1 MLLIGIAL
9 ERLGDSRAD
18 AAYSRAVALA
28 GDDPLIRINMAG
40 RHARAGRLAEA
51 EDEAALTAELLQREQ
66 RPDAQVTQKLY
77 SIIAR

>member
-28 GDDPLIRINMAG
+28 ADDPLIRLNLAG
-40 RHARAGRLAEA
+40 RHARAGRVTQAVE
-51 EDEAALTAELLQREQ
+51 EAAITAELIQKEEKQ
-66 RPDAQVTQKLY
+66 DAQVDISRY
-77 SIIAR
+77 